1 MPLTRRRLFSITAT
15 VALAGAAGTA
25 LTTLTRAEADTD
37 PAVLAKAGPDGDI
50 VLGSDKA
57 PVTIIEYASMTC
69 PHCAHFSEHTFPELQ
84 KRYIDT
90 GKVRFIFREFPL
102 DALAAAGFMLARCAG
117 KDKFMPVVE
126 TLFAKQREW
135 MVDPPIPPLREIAK
149 QFGFT
154 QQTFD
159 ECLAN
164 QKLLDGIQEVRDRA
178 AEKLGVEFDADLF
191 RQRQEAQRRPVD
203 RHAGQGD
210 RPLSQGRIRGF
221 WLRPDRRKAARGTS
235 GLGPRRENLD
245 NAAALLRLR
254 A

>member
-1 MPLTRRRLFSITAT
+1 MTLTRRRLFSATAT
-15 VALAGAAGTA
+15 FALAGAAGTVLA
-25 LTTLTRAEADTD
+25 PLTPAKADTD
-37 PAVLAKAGPDGDI
+37 PAVLAKAGPDGDV

-135 MVDPPIPPLREIAK
+135 MVDPADPA
-149 QFGFT
+149 
-154 QQTFD
+154 
-159 ECLAN
+159 AA
-164 QKLLDGIQEVRDRA
+164 RDRQA
-178 AEKLGVEFDADLF
+178 IRLQPANL
-191 RQRQEAQRRPVD
+191 RRMPGESEGAR
-203 RHAGQGD
+203 RHPGGT
-210 RPLSQGRIRGF
+210 RP
-221 WLRPDRRKAARGTS
+221 RRRAAR
-235 GLGPRRENLD
+235 R
-245 NAAALLRLR
+245 
-254 A
+254 

>member
-1 MPLTRRRLFSITAT
+1 LTLTRRRMFSATAT
-15 VALAGAAGTA
+15 FALAGAAAT
-25 LTTLTRAEADTD
+25 
-37 PAVLAKAGPDGDI
+37 VLAPRMRAAKAQTAETDLATLAKPGPDGDV
-50 VLGSDKA
+50 VLGSEKA

-69 PHCAHFSEHTFPELQ
+69 PHCAHFAEYTFPELQ

-117 KDKFMPVVE
+117 KDKFMPVVD

-135 MVDPPIPPLREIAK
+135 MVDKPIEPLRGISK

-164 QKLLDGIQEVRDRA
+164 QKVLDGIQDVRDRA
-178 AEKLGVEFDADLF
+178 AAKLGVNSTPTFFVNGKRLN
-191 RQRQEAQRRPVD
+191 
-203 RHAGQGD
+203 GD
-210 RPLSQGRIRGF
+210 QSIDMMAKEIDPYLKEG
-221 WLRPDRRKAARGTS
+221 
-235 GLGPRRENLD
+235 
-245 NAAALLRLR
+245 
-254 A
+254 